1 MAQLGA
7 ERDYYDAPLQSGEH
21 TVNPITVA
29 KIALAVAGIVVFM
42 LGVQSGVDSVRWT
55 GVALVV
61 AAFLLRFIGR
71 GRRDAVVPNSE
82 DR

>member
-1 MAQLGA
+1 MARLGA
-7 ERDYYDAPLQSGEH
+7 ERDYYNPLPQHGEH
-21 TVNPITVA
+21 AVSPITIA
-29 KIALAVAGIVVFM
+29 KVALAVAGIVVFM

-61 AAFLLRFIGR
+61 AAFLLRFFGR
-71 GRRDAVVPNSE
+71 GRRDAAAPNPE

>member
-71 GRRDAVVPNSE
+71 GRRGAVVPNSE